1 MNNRPLDPA
10 ITAQWESGELGCSEA
25 HVVVSPDSVHE
36 DVDQALAMKLVSI
49 RLPTS
54 LIETLKMIAEHHGIA
69 YQPMVRDLLTR
80 FARSEM
86 QQIANELDARL
97 SASQASDESS
107 PPVEAFI
114 QRTRRVVNG

>member
-1 MNNRPLDPA
+1 MKDPALDPDL
-10 ITAQWESGELGCSEA
+10 TAKWENGDLGCSDE
-25 HVVVSPDSVHE
+25 HVAVAPESVHE
-36 DVDQALAMKLVSI
+36 QLDQALAMKLVSI

-54 LIETLKMIAEHHGIA
+54 LIDTLKIIAEHHGIA

-86 QQIANELDARL
+86 QQIAAELDARL
-97 SASQASDESS
+97 RDSQLGDESS

-114 QRTRRVVNG
+114 QRTQRVSNG